1 MRARRFERV
10 RSAPGDAATAVPT
23 LRLAPGHR
31 RFAYAA
37 IAAIWLSGVL
47 WLVYHYGL
55 QREGSFGL
63 EPHPLE
69 AWWLRLHGLAA
80 FVSLF
85 AFGLL
90 WGVHIRAGLAF
101 ARRRLSGLLLLVLL
115 VVLSLSGYLLYY
127 AGEEMLRDAV
137 RVAHWVI
144 GLALLPPFV
153 VHVMRARKQRG
164 ARGD

>member
-10 RSAPGDAATAVPT
+10 RSGSRELPVPMPT
-23 LRLAPGHR
+23 LRLSRGHR
-31 RFAYAA
+31 RFAYAT
-37 IAAIWLSGVL
+37 IAAVWLSGVL

-55 QREGSFGL
+55 QREGSFGP

-69 AWWLRLHGLAA
+69 SWWLRLHGLAA
-80 FVSLF
+80 FISLF

-115 VVLSLSGYLLYY
+115 IILSLSGYLLYY
-127 AGEEMLRDAV
+127 AGDETLRDAV
-137 RVAHWVI
+137 RVVHWLL
-144 GLALLPPFV
+144 GLALLLPFV
-153 VHVMRARKQRG
+153 VHVVRARRQRD
-164 ARGD
+164 ARGG

>member
-10 RSAPGDAATAVPT
+10 RSGSRELAAVPT
-23 LRLAPGHR
+23 LRLSRNHR
-31 RFAYAA
+31 RFAYAT
-37 IAAIWLSGVL
+37 IAGVWLSGVL

-55 QREGSFGL
+55 QREGSFGP
-63 EPHPLE
+63 EAHPLE

-80 FVSLF
+80 FATLF

-115 VVLSLSGYLLYY
+115 VALSLSGYLLYY
-127 AGEEMLRDAV
+127 ASDETLRDVV
-137 RVAHWVI
+137 RVVHWVL
-144 GLALLPPFV
+144 GLVLLLPFV
-153 VHVMRARKQRG
+153 VHVVRARRQRDTRG
-164 ARGD
+164 A